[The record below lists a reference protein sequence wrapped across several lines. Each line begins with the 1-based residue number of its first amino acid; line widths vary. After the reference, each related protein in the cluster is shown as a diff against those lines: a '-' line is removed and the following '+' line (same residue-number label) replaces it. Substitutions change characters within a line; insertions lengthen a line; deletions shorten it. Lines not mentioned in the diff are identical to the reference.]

1 MCPMSTMTLTPL
13 RQGVHVYE
21 REGVCVCVFE
31 GGEGGGQVRRQEADS
46 TEASPPQQLST
57 CVGAYLGGLTPVEL
71 HWQWDRG
78 E

>member
-1 MCPMSTMTLTPL
+1 MSTMTLTPL

-21 REGVCVCVFE
+21 CEGVCVCLRE
-31 GGEGGGQVRRQEADS
+31 GGQVRRQEADS

-71 HWQWDRG
+71 H
-78 E
+78 